1 MTRSLELAR
10 STVRS
15 MLSRRRFLTLSAGG
29 LIAVEALAVACQ
41 SAAAPSAPASA
52 TTAPAA
58 PAAAS
63 TTAPAVQPTAAGSA
77 AASGAPTALAP
88 AATNAP
94 AAAAQSGGTLVV
106 VSNSEPNP
114 LEPSLNPGL
123 DTSRYLNDV
132 YDRLLDYDLT
142 VEADTPPVK
151 PSLATDWSVSDDG
164 LTYTFKLRPN
174 VAFHDGTP
182 FDAAAAKFNIDR
194 VTQPNFEY
202 YFERGAGASKSV
214 WGRVSATSAPDP
226 MTLVVQL
233 SQPYASFTD
242 ALALSYGS
250 MASPTVIQA
259 NGNDNYPAHASG
271 TGPFKFVEQDQGVK
285 LVLAR
290 NDSFWGGAPP
300 LEQVVVRPISEIT
313 AAVSALTAGEVQ
325 LISGVTP
332 DLLDSLKSHSDLTIK
347 LANIPQTYAWN
358 FNVTEPPF
366 NDKRVRQ
373 AMNYAID
380 RDTYANAIM
389 KGLAKPSTSVFGPGM
404 AGYDPSF
411 QMYSY
416 DPDKAKS
423 LLQEA
428 GVGSGLS
435 FKIQTAKAQ
444 GMDDVALFV
453 KDNLSKIGVN
463 VDVEL
468 FDFPTILAN
477 ANKSGT
483 TPGVAAIGWSWIA
496 DPAFNFDRFFTSSFG
511 PPNGVNFGFY
521 SNPAVDA
528 AIADAGN
535 TADRAQ
541 RLKKYQDL
549 NRMVT
554 EDAAWLFLYHP
565 IEARVATSKL
575 NWTSANSTI
584 FTLRNAAF
592 KA

>member
-1 MTRSLELAR
+1 
-10 STVRS
+10 

-41 SAAAPSAPASA
+41 SAATPGAPPNA

-58 PAAAS
+58 PAQAP
-63 TTAPAVQPTAAGSA
+63 TAPVTNPTAAGNA
-77 AASGAPTALAP
+77 AP
-88 AATNAP
+88 AAGATTAP
-94 AAAAQSGGTLVV
+94 AAAATIAPSTSSAALSGATLVV

-123 DTSRYLNDV
+123 DTSRYVNDV
-132 YDRLLDYDLT
+132 YDRLIDYDLT
-142 VEADTPPVK
+142 VDADTPPVK
-151 PSLATDWSVSDDG
+151 PSLATGWSVSDDG
-164 LTYTFKLRPN
+164 LMYTFKLRPN
-174 VAFHDGTP
+174 INFHDGTP

-194 VTQPNFEY
+194 VTQPSFEY

-214 WGRVSATSAPDP
+214 WGRVSSTSAPDP

-242 ALALSYGS
+242 ALALTYGS
-250 MASPTVIQA
+250 MASPTAIKA
-259 NGNDNYPAHASG
+259 NGNDNYPAHAAG
-271 TGPFKFVEQDQGVK
+271 TGPFKFVGQDQGVK
-285 LVLAR
+285 MVLAR
-290 NDSFWGGAPP
+290 NDSFWGGAPA
-300 LEQVVVRPISEIT
+300 LGQIVVRPISEIT
-313 AAVSALTAGEVQ
+313 AAVSALVAGEVQ

-332 DLLDSLKSHSDLTIK
+332 DLLQSLKSHNDLTIK
-347 LANIPQTYAWN
+347 LADIPQTYAWN

-380 RDTYANAIM
+380 RETYANTIM
-389 KGLAKPSTSVFGPGM
+389 KGLAKPATSVFGPGM

-428 GVGSGLS
+428 GVSSGLS

-496 DPAFNFDRFFTSSFG
+496 DPAFNFDRFFTSTFG

-521 SNPAVDA
+521 NNPEVDA
-528 AIADAGN
+528 AIADAGS

-549 NRMVT
+549 NRVVT

-565 IEARVATSKL
+565 IEARVSTSKL
-575 NWTSANSTI
+575 DWTSANSTI

>member
-1 MTRSLELAR
+1 MSRFPDLAR
-10 STVRS
+10 SPLRAA
-15 MLSRRRFLTLSAGG
+15 LSRRRFLTLSAGG
-29 LIAVEALAVACQ
+29 LVAVQALAVACQ
-41 SAAAPSAPASA
+41 SAAPAAPASA
-52 TTAPAA
+52 TTAPSSANPAAPTTAAAAKPTVGNAA
-58 PAAAS
+58 PATGASSAS
-63 TTAPAVQPTAAGSA
+63 T
-77 AASGAPTALAP
+77 AASGAA
-88 AATNAP
+88 
-94 AAAAQSGGTLVV
+94 SGGAPGGPTLVV

-123 DTSRYLNDV
+123 DTSRYVNDV

-151 PSLATDWSVSDDG
+151 PSLATDWTVSDDG
-164 LTYTFKLRPN
+164 LTYTFTLRPN
-174 VAFHDGTP
+174 VTFHDGTP

-194 VTQPNFEY
+194 VTQPSFEY

-214 WGRVSATSAPDP
+214 WGRVSSANAPDP
-226 MTLVVQL
+226 TTLVVQL

-242 ALALSYGS
+242 ALALTYGS
-250 MASPTVIQA
+250 MASPTAIKA
-259 NGNDNYPAHASG
+259 NGNDNYPPHASG
-271 TGPFKFVEQDQGVK
+271 TGPFKFVQQDQGVK
-285 LVLAR
+285 MVLAR
-290 NDSFWGGAPP
+290 NESYWGGAPP
-300 LEQVVVRPISEIT
+300 LGQVVVRPIAEIT
-313 AAVSALTAGEVQ
+313 AAVSALVAGEVQ
-325 LISGVTP
+325 LVSGVTP
-332 DLLDSLKSHSDLTIK
+332 DLLASLKSHNDLAVK

-389 KGLAKPSTSVFGPGM
+389 KGLAKPATSAFGPGM
-404 AGYDPSF
+404 AGYDPSL

-416 DPDKAKS
+416 DPDKAKA

-453 KDNLSKIGVN
+453 KDNLAKIGVN

-528 AIADAGN
+528 GIADAGK
-535 TADRAQ
+535 TADRVQ

-575 NWTSANSTI
+575 DWTSANSTI
-584 FTLRNAAF
+584 FTLRNAAL
-592 KA
+592 K

>member
-1 MTRSLELAR
+1 MTRRTGSLASEIQSA
-10 STVRS
+10 
-15 MLSRRRFLTLSAGG
+15 LSRRRFLKLSAGG
-29 LIAVEALAVACQ
+29 LVAVQAVLVACQ
-41 SAAAPSAPASA
+41 SAASPTTSSAP

-58 PAAAS
+58 AKPTTTAPGAAS
-63 TTAPAVQPTAAGSA
+63 T
-77 AASGAPTALAP
+77 
-88 AATNAP
+88 P
-94 AAAAQSGGTLVV
+94 AAAAQPAAGAASGGGNTLIV

-114 LEPSLNPGL
+114 LEPSLNPGI
-123 DTSRYLNDV
+123 DTSRYVNDV
-132 YDRLLDYDLT
+132 YDRLIDYDLT
-142 VEADTPPVK
+142 TEADSPPLK
-151 PSLATDWSVSDDG
+151 PSLATEWTASDDG

-174 VAFHDGTP
+174 VTFHDGTAW
-182 FDAAAAKFNIDR
+182 DADAAKFNIDR
-194 VTQPNFEY
+194 VTQPNFQY
-202 YFERGAGASKSV
+202 YFDKGAGASKSV
-214 WGRVSATSAPDP
+214 WGRVSAANVVDP
-226 MTLVVQL
+226 MTLQIQL
-233 SQPYASFTD
+233 SQAYASFTD
-242 ALALSYGS
+242 GLALTYGS
-250 MASPTVIQA
+250 MASPAVIKA

-271 TGPFKFVEQDQGVK
+271 TGPFKFVQQDQGVK
-285 LVLAR
+285 MVMAK
-290 NDSFWGGAPP
+290 NASYWGGAPS
-300 LEQVVVRPISEIT
+300 LDQVIVRPMTEIT
-313 AAVSALTAGEVQ
+313 AAVSALLAGEVQ

-332 DLLDSLKSHSDLTIK
+332 DLLDSLKSRSDLTVK
-347 LANIPQTYAWN
+347 LSNMPQTYGWN
-358 FNVTEPPF
+358 YNTKEAPF

-373 AMNYAID
+373 ALNYAVD
-380 RDTYANAIM
+380 RDTYANVIM
-389 KGLAKPSTSVFGPGM
+389 KGLAKPATSVFGPGM

-444 GMDDVALFV
+444 GMDQVALFV

-483 TPGVAAIGWSWIA
+483 LPGVAAIGWSWIA

-521 SNPAVDA
+521 SNPAVDQ
-528 AIADAGN
+528 AIADADK
-535 TADRAQ
+535 TLDRDQ

-549 NRMVT
+549 NRVVT

-565 IEARVATSKL
+565 IEARVSTSKL
-575 NWTSANSTI
+575 TWSSANSTI
-584 FTLRNAAF
+584 FTLRNAML

>member
-1 MTRSLELAR
+1 MTRSSDPAR
-10 STVRS
+10 GA
-15 MLSRRRFLTLSAGG
+15 LSRRRFLTLSAGG
-29 LIAVEALAVACQ
+29 LVAVQALAVACQ
-41 SAAAPSAPASA
+41 SAAPAAPAAATSAPAAANPPAASGAA

-58 PAAAS
+58 KPTTAG
-63 TTAPAVQPTAAGSA
+63 TAPAAGATS
-77 AASGAPTALAP
+77 AP
-88 AATNAP
+88 ANAAP
-94 AAAAQSGGTLVV
+94 ATTPGGPTLVV

-123 DTSRYLNDV
+123 DTSRYVNDV
-132 YDRLLDYDLT
+132 YDRLIDYDLT
-142 VEADTPPVK
+142 VDADTPPVK
-151 PSLATDWSVSDDG
+151 PSLATDWTVSDDG

-174 VAFHDGTP
+174 VTFHDGTP

-194 VTQPNFEY
+194 VTQPSFEY

-214 WGRVSATSAPDP
+214 WGRVSSTSAPDP
-226 MTLVVQL
+226 TTLVVQL

-242 ALALSYGS
+242 ALALTYGS
-250 MASPTVIQA
+250 MASPSAIKA
-259 NGNDNYPAHASG
+259 NGNDNYPSHAAG
-271 TGPFKFVEQDQGVK
+271 TGPFKFVQQDQGVK
-285 LVLAR
+285 MVLAR
-290 NDSFWGGAPP
+290 NDSYWGGAPP
-300 LEQVVVRPISEIT
+300 LGQVVVRPISEIT
-313 AAVSALTAGEVQ
+313 AAVSALVAGEVQ
-325 LISGVTP
+325 LVSGVTP
-332 DLLDSLKSHSDLTIK
+332 DLLDSLKSHNDLSIK

-358 FNVTEPPF
+358 LNVTEPPF

-373 AMNYAID
+373 AINYAID

-389 KGLAKPSTSVFGPGM
+389 KGLARPSTSVFGPGM

-416 DPDKAKS
+416 DPDKAKA

-435 FKIQTAKAQ
+435 FKVQTAKAQ

-521 SNPAVDA
+521 NNPEVDA
-528 AIADAGN
+528 AIADAGK
-535 TADRAQ
+535 TADRVQ
-541 RLKKYQDL
+541 RLRKYQDL

-575 NWTSANSTI
+575 DWTSANSTI
-584 FTLRNAAF
+584 FTLRNAAL
-592 KA
+592 K

>member
-1 MTRSLELAR
+1 MTRSPEPAR
-10 STVRS
+10 SSIRS
-15 MLSRRRFLTLSAGG
+15 RLSRRRFLTLSAAG
-29 LIAVEALAVACQ
+29 LVAVEALAVACQ
-41 SAAAPSAPASA
+41 SAAAPTAPASA
-52 TTAPAA
+52 TTPPAA
-58 PAAAS
+58 PASAP
-63 TTAPAVQPTAAGSA
+63 TTAPAAKPTV
-77 AASGAPTALAP
+77 AP
-88 AATNAP
+88 AAGPTTAP
-94 AAAAQSGGTLVV
+94 AAAATTAKSGGGTLVV

-114 LEPSLNPGL
+114 LEPSLNPGI
-123 DTSRYLNDV
+123 DTSRYINDV
-132 YDRLLDYDLT
+132 YDRLVDYDLT
-142 VEADTPPVK
+142 VEADSPPVK
-151 PSLATDWSVSDDG
+151 PSLATEWSPSNDG

-174 VAFHDGTP
+174 VTFHDGTP

-214 WGRVSATSAPDP
+214 WGKVSATTAPDP
-226 MTLVVQL
+226 MTLVAQL
-233 SQPYASFTD
+233 SQPNASFVD
-242 ALALSYGS
+242 ALALTYGS
-250 MASPTVIQA
+250 MASPTAIKA
-259 NGNDNYPAHASG
+259 NGNDNYPAHAAG
-271 TGPFKFVEQDQGVK
+271 TGPFKFVQQDQGVK
-285 LVLAR
+285 MVLAR

-300 LEQVVVRPISEIT
+300 LEQVLVRPISEIT
-313 AAVSALTAGEVQ
+313 AAVSALVAGEVQ

-332 DLLDSLKSHSDLTIK
+332 DLLASLKSHNDLTIK

-380 RDTYANAIM
+380 RDTFANTIM

-404 AGYDPSF
+404 AGYDASF
-411 QMYSY
+411 QMYGY

-444 GMDDVALFV
+444 GMDNVALFV

-496 DPAFNFDRFFTSSFG
+496 DPAFNFDRFFTSTFG

-528 AIADAGN
+528 GIAEAGK
-535 TADRAQ
+535 TVDRAQ

-575 NWTSANSTI
+575 DWTSANSTI

-592 KA
+592 KG